1 MRNYY
6 IEKIGKGLEGGYS
19 EDLLSVAADFDRLV
33 DARVK
38 EGWNVIHRDMRLG
51 VDWSSIVLAKK
62 EDGLNMS
69 VVGYQIKS
77 TEI

>member
-6 IEKIGKGLEGGYS
+6 IEKIGRGIEGGYN
-19 EDLLSVAADFDRLV
+19 EDLLSVATDFDRLV

-51 VDWSSIVLAKK
+51 VDYSSIVLARK
-62 EDGLNMS
+62 DQDLNMS
-69 VVGYQIKS
+69 ILGYQIKS
-77 TEI
+77 VEL